1 MAGVTNDVTRCML
14 EHIEPLCCFA
24 CHSWQG
30 GGWFPLQEIQ
40 GETSKQWKKQDN
52 GTACALSQG
61 SYTEELC
68 AVVAKKQQW
77 LLA

>member
-14 EHIEPLCCFA
+14 DHIKPLCCFA

-30 GGWFPLQEIQ
+30 GEWYMLQEIQ
-40 GETSKQWKKQDN
+40 GETSNQRREQDD
-52 GTACALSQG
+52 GTACASSQG
-61 SYTEELC
+61 SWTEELC
-68 AVVAKKQQW
+68 PVVVKKQEW